1 MCVCVRARQLPAT
14 GATKIPA
21 PTRRNT
27 IADEALASGD
37 ELMDS
42 GLTTHQHSPAKQRR
56 GTHQHSPAKWR
67 RAVRKLHDAC
77 APDELLLK
85 NMAMIG
91 LTAPVFTN
99 YASRGEVRTVKTVKN
114 EYTVVI

>member
-27 IADEALASGD
+27 IADEALASGE

-42 GLTTHQHSPAKQRR
+42 GFTTHQHSLAKQRQGAER
-56 GTHQHSPAKWR
+56 FEICTT
-67 RAVRKLHDAC
+67 RAPLMSYC
-77 APDELLLK
+77 
-85 NMAMIG
+85 
-91 LTAPVFTN
+91 
-99 YASRGEVRTVKTVKN
+99 
-114 EYTVVI
+114 